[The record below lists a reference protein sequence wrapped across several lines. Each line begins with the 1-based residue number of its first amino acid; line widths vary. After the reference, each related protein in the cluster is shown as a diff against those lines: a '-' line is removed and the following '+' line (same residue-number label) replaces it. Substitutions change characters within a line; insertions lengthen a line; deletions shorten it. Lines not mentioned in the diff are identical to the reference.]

1 MKRPLSIR
9 HGSESVDSSP
19 DGRNVVLRRDG
30 VEYYT
35 IDTFHSSP
43 FYNAVTPVLA
53 VDLVRA
59 VDPCA
64 IYGDGGHRLVR
75 DNVVLLKNHP
85 VRRVRVTGWISDY
98 TMKEIR
104 QMMYYFLSL
113 DDSSGEPIKCMVR
126 DAVLEEAG
134 LAGRCEGSLVEIVG
148 VCSKVY
154 GELEIKANALK
165 LLPRENHLTY
175 ELQFWSEVF
184 RVRRVL
190 ETPWY
195 QTPQLLADN
204 GDEPPVRLDAAAQ
217 RRKYMERNMVLS
229 SPHKD
234 YPPLVLDSSIYTKR
248 TVLNESERR
257 KRADDQDLS
266 SSSDI
271 EEITSDV
278 FANRPRQLRTE
289 SVQVLPESVLMDSVS
304 VDDLLKRQQGPS
316 VSDLTILLTEWIVD
330 NGERH
335 FHLNKAYQDPLIRDY
350 LKTLAENELSAQV
363 VDLTEDTTGVKSLNQ
378 VHGELF
384 HRARHLLQR
393 SGLILCTRSK
403 ECSSGVLIDF
413 IVQLQDEINLITT
426 VGSIFDPRE
435 LLAVFNKTRHLDVDI
450 EDPLLQSMM
459 LRYVSNSR
467 QHSKWYLVQ
476 TTGLW
481 LFM

>member
-9 HGSESVDSSP
+9 HGSESVDSAP

-35 IDTFHSSP
+35 IETFHSSP
-43 FYNAVTPVLA
+43 FYNAVTPVLV

-59 VDPCA
+59 VDPYD
-64 IYGDGGHRLVR
+64 IYGHGGHRLVR

-113 DDSSGEPIKCMVR
+113 DDSSGEAIKCMVR
-126 DAVLEEAG
+126 NAVLEEAG
-134 LAGRCEGSLVEIVG
+134 LEGRCEGSLVEIVG

-195 QTPQLLADN
+195 QTPQLDADN
-204 GDEPPVRLDAAAQ
+204 GDEPPVRMDATAQ

-304 VDDLLKRQQGPS
+304 VDDLMKRQQGPS

-435 LLAVFNKTRHLDVDI
+435 VLAVFNKTRHLDVDI

>member
-9 HGSESVDSSP
+9 HGSESVDSAP

-35 IDTFHSSP
+35 IETFHSSP

-64 IYGDGGHRLVR
+64 IYGDGGNRLVR

-304 VDDLLKRQQGPS
+304 VDDLMKRQQGPS

-350 LKTLAENELSAQV
+350 LKRLAESELSAQV